1 MAEHVLVTGGA
12 GFIGSHLVDA
22 LLARGDRVR
31 VLDDLLAQ
39 AHPTGRARFLAAE
52 AELVVG
58 DLRDAGTVARCLDG
72 IDVVFHLGGIV
83 GNGQSMVEI
92 RRYVDVN
99 AVGTA
104 TLLEEIVRRRDRV
117 RRLVVASSMAVYGDG
132 AYRCPEHGVVA
143 GVRRPPERLRAA
155 RWEPLCP
162 RCDAEVEGVA
172 TTEEHPLAPIS
183 TYGISKRDQEELSLV
198 LGRSYGVP
206 TIALRY
212 LNTYGSRQALSNPYT
227 GVAALM
233 LARLLHDR
241 APILFE
247 DGGQRRD
254 LVHVSDVVRANLA
267 AAAAP
272 EAAFFRAFNVGSG
285 GSITIAEL
293 ARLLAARLGKDL
305 APALPGSFRQGDIRH
320 CFADLSAAR
329 TILGFEPRVTLEDGA
344 AELVAWAAGESPEDA
359 TEAVHAALRAQGMI
373 GDAVGGPGASRGS
386 PGGPAGDEP
395 PPYAH

>member
-1 MAEHVLVTGGA
+1 MGERVLVTGGA

-39 AHPTGRARFLAAE
+39 AHPDGTARFLSPD
-52 AELVVG
+52 AELIVADVRDRAAVASALQDVEVVY
-58 DLRDAGTVARCLDG
+58 
-72 IDVVFHLGGIV
+72 HQGGMV

-104 TLLEEIVRRRDRV
+104 TLLEEIVARRDRI

-132 AYRCPEHGVVA
+132 AYRCPQHGVVA
-143 GVRRPPERLRAA
+143 RVRRPDVRLATRL
-155 RWEPLCP
+155 WEPLCP
-162 RCDAEVEGVA
+162 RCDAEVEGIE
-172 TTEEHPLAPIS
+172 TREDQPLHPIS

-198 LGRSYGVP
+198 IGRAYGVP

-233 LARLLHDR
+233 ATRLLHDR
-241 APILFE
+241 APTVFE
-247 DGGQRRD
+247 DGRQRRD

-272 EAAFFRAFNVGSG
+272 EAAWYQPFNVGTGQSV
-285 GSITIAEL
+285 TVAEL
-293 ARLLAARLGKDL
+293 AGLLARHLGKPI
-305 APALPGSFRQGDIRH
+305 APAITGEFRRGDIRH
-320 CFADLSAAR
+320 CFADVAR
-329 TILGFEPRVTLEDGA
+329 TRQLLGWQAQVSLEEGA
-344 AELVAWAAGESPEDA
+344 GELVRWAAGEAPEDLTDRA
-359 TEAVHAALRAQGMI
+359 NDELRARRMI
-373 GDAVGGPGASRGS
+373 T
-386 PGGPAGDEP
+386 
-395 PPYAH
+395 